1 MKSLIEFIKQFLSNQ
16 GLIVFL
22 SSIISKLSMLFVAVI
37 ASNFILPEEYG
48 RITLVLSVFSICFPL
63 LGMGSSQGLL
73 RFGVLEKDEV
83 SKQQLNDYVFWKG
96 FLNNIFITIVYIVVC
111 IFYALKYEGI
121 LLITLFIGIRLLGYY
136 FFNHIQAYYR
146 MMEDNKTYSIMNITI
161 NLTGVVL
168 VAALTYFFGMMGY
181 LISMAVMPWFCFFYF
196 KKNPIAV
203 SKPKIDFRKF
213 WRYSVHASI
222 TYFFS
227 DLLFSMDYLLIGLM
241 LNETSLAF
249 YKNAVMLPLSLS
261 FLPLIFMQTD
271 YPKIAKNYE
280 NKTYL
285 KFYLFNYYKI
295 FIPIGILIL
304 IIGFFLKDWIVPFIF
319 GKNYTGNGWVF
330 FTILAALVGN
340 MWMRNLYGNMI
351 SAIGKAHW
359 NTYTSVGALVIIL
372 LLGILLIPNYG
383 ILGAAIGMAA
393 AFTFTGIA
401 GMILFHNYLR
411 NLKYE

>member
-1 MKSLIEFIKQFLSNQ
+1 MKSLIEFIRQFLSNQ
-16 GLIVFL
+16 GLLVFL
-22 SSIISKLSMLFVAVI
+22 SSIISKLSMLFAAVI
-37 ASNFILPEEYG
+37 ASNLISPEEYG
-48 RITLVLSVFSICFPL
+48 RIALILSVFTICFPL

-73 RFGVLEKDEV
+73 RFGVLEKNKI
-83 SKQQLNDYVFWKG
+83 SKQQLSDYVFWKG
-96 FLNNIFITIVYIVVC
+96 FVNNIFISLIYIIVC
-111 IFYALKYEGI
+111 IFYAWKYDGI
-121 LLITLFIGIRLLGYY
+121 LLISIFIGIRLTGYY

-146 MMEDNKTYSIMNITI
+146 MMDDNRTYSIMNIFT
-161 NLTGVVL
+161 NLAGVAL
-168 VAALTYFFGMMGY
+168 VAVLTYFFEMIGY
-181 LISMAVMPWFCFFYF
+181 LISMAVMPWFCLFYF
-196 KKNPIAV
+196 KKNPFPV

-213 WRYSVHASI
+213 WHYSIHASL

-241 LNETSLAF
+241 LNETSLAL

-285 KFYLFNYYKI
+285 KFYIINYYKI
-295 FIPIGILIL
+295 FIPIGILTL
-304 IIGFFLKDWIVPFIF
+304 IVGFFIKDWIVPFIF
-319 GKNYTGNGWVF
+319 GENYAGNGWVF

-340 MWMRNLYGNMI
+340 MWMRNLYGNMS

-359 NTYTSVGALVIIL
+359 NTYTSVGALIIIL
-372 LLGILLIPNYG
+372 LLGVLLIPSYG
-383 ILGAAIGMAA
+383 IMGAVIGMGA
-393 AFTFTGIA
+393 AFTFTGII

-411 NLKYE
+411 NLKHE